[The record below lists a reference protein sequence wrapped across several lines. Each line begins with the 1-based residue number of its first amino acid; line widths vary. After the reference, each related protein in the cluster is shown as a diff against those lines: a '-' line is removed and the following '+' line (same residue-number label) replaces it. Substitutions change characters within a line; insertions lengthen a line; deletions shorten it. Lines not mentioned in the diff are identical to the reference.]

1 MSIDTFLQGLN
12 TVFNTFGA
20 TVFVPVILFFICL
33 ILGTTVKKAFYSGL
47 YAGIGLTGFTW
58 LINQYIPIIVPV
70 VQNMVKVTNIQLP
83 VVDIGWQ
90 ATSIIA
96 YATQAG
102 MIFLGVGLLFQIVL
116 FLVRWTNVFQPSDL
130 WNNYSYMA
138 WGSMIFV
145 ITKDMWLALAVMLV
159 MNLYSLLFSE
169 LLSKRWSTYYN
180 YPNCTIIQLHHV
192 PQTVFAVPMNW
203 VLNKLGA
210 SKVKWSPD
218 ELRERLGFIGDPI
231 VLGLLLGLLL
241 GFLGNL
247 NKLATLAAWG
257 NIVLVAISTS
267 AVMAIFPRVA
277 SLFAQAFAPLTE
289 AARKRTVKNVTDEIY
304 IGINDASGYGESAT
318 LITGI
323 IMIPLMVL
331 VAAILPGNRTLP
343 LVDLIALP
351 FMVEPIVAVC
361 NGNIFKAIISAV
373 IWFSF
378 GLYISTVTAPVFTQV
393 YSQFATTPLQPGAL
407 VTSFGI
413 LSKPIIGVLMFLPAL
428 NWKWMGLL
436 FSLVV
441 YFAMYFLFKRNKVKI
456 HEFMEA
462 QATYGEEVTS
472 GKAAGT
478 KKPRPASTD

>member
-1 MSIDTFLQGLN
+1 
-12 TVFNTFGA
+12 
-20 TVFVPVILFFICL
+20 VFVPVILFVICL
-33 ILGTTVKKAFYSGL
+33 ILGISVRKSFYSGL

-58 LINQYIPIIVPV
+58 LINEYIPIIVPV
-70 VQNMVKVTNIQLP
+70 VQNMVKVTGIQLP

-90 ATSIIA
+90 ATSVIA

-102 MIFLGVGLLFQIVL
+102 MIFLGVGLLFQILL

-145 ITKDMWLALAVMLV
+145 VTNDMWLALAVMLV

-192 PQTVFAVPMNW
+192 PETVFAVPMNW
-203 VLNKLGA
+203 LLNKLGA
-210 SKVKWSPD
+210 HKINWEPE
-218 ELRERLGFIGDPI
+218 ELRDKIGFIGDPI
-231 VLGLLLGLLL
+231 VLGVLLGLLL
-241 GFLGNL
+241 GLLGNFD
-247 NKLATLAAWG
+247 KLGTLAAWG
-257 NIVLVAISTS
+257 NILTVAISTS

-289 AARKRTVKNVTDEIY
+289 AARKRTVKNQSEGGTREEIY

-318 LITGI
+318 LISGI
-323 IMIPLMVL
+323 ILIPLMVL

-351 FMVEPIVAVC
+351 FMIEPIVAVC
-361 NGNIFKAIISAV
+361 NGNIFKILISGV
-373 IWFSF
+373 IWFAL
-378 GLYISTVTAPVFTQV
+378 GLYIATATAPVFTQV
-393 YSQFATTPLQPGAL
+393 YSQFATKALEPGAL

-413 LSKPIIGVLMFLPAL
+413 LAKPIVGVLMFLPAL
-428 NWKWMGLL
+428 DWRWVGLII
-436 FSLVV
+436 SLVI
-441 YFAMYFLFKRNKVKI
+441 YFILYFFFKRNKTRI

-462 QATYGEEVTS
+462 QAHYEGEPS
-472 GKAAGT
+472 AQ
-478 KKPRPASTD
+478 PASQG

>member
-1 MSIDTFLQGLN
+1 MTLDTFLQGLN

-20 TVFVPVILFFICL
+20 TVFVPVMLFIICL
-33 ILGTTVKKAFYSGL
+33 ILGTSVKKAFYSGL

-58 LINQYIPIIVPV
+58 LINEYIPIIVPV
-70 VQNMVKVTNIQLP
+70 VQNMVKVTHIQLP

-138 WGSMIFV
+138 WGSMIYV
-145 ITKDMWLALAVMLV
+145 VTKDMWLALAVMLV

-192 PQTVFAVPMNW
+192 PETVFAVPMNW

-210 SKVKWSPD
+210 HKVKWSPD
-218 ELRERLGFIGDPI
+218 DLREKLGFIGDPI
-231 VLGLLLGLLL
+231 VLGLFLGLLL
-241 GFLGNL
+241 GLLGNL
-247 NKLATLAAWG
+247 DKLATLAAWG

-289 AARKRTVKNVTDEIY
+289 AARKRTVKNVEGAAAEGEGIY
-304 IGINDASGYGESAT
+304 IGINDAAGYGESAT

-323 IMIPLMVL
+323 ILIPLMVL

-351 FMVEPIVAVC
+351 FMIEPIVAVC
-361 NGNIFKAIISAV
+361 NGNIFKALISGIV
-373 IWFSF
+373 WFAM

-393 YSQFATTPLQPGAL
+393 YSQFAAKPLEPGAL

-413 LSKPIIGVLMFLPAL
+413 LSKPIIGILMFLPAL
-428 NWKWMGLL
+428 DWRWVGLL
-436 FSLVV
+436 ISLVI
-441 YFAMYFLFKRNKVKI
+441 YFVMYFFFKRNKTKI
-456 HEFMEA
+456 HAFMEA
-462 QATYGEEVTS
+462 QAAYGED
-472 GKAAGT
+472 AGT
-478 KKPRPASTD
+478 D

>member
-1 MSIDTFLQGLN
+1 MSLNSFLEALN
-12 TVFNTFGA
+12 NIFNTFGA
-20 TVFVPVILFFICL
+20 TVFVPVILIVINL
-33 ILGTTVKKAFYSGL
+33 ILGNNLKKSIYSGL

-58 LINQYIPIIVPV
+58 LISQYIPIIVPV
-70 VQNMVKVTNIQLP
+70 VQNMVTVTGIQLP

-90 ATSIIA
+90 ATSVIA

-138 WGSMIFV
+138 WGSMIAV
-145 ITKDMWLALAVMLV
+145 VTGDLWLALAVMLV

-192 PQTVFAVPMNW
+192 PQTLFAIPMNW
-203 VLNKLGA
+203 ILNKLGA
-210 SKVKWSPD
+210 YKVKWEPED
-218 ELRERLGFIGDPI
+218 LRQRLGFIGDPI
-231 VLGLLLGLLL
+231 VLGVLLGFLL
-241 GFLGNL
+241 GFLGNI
-247 NKLATLAAWG
+247 NKLGTLGAWG
-257 NIVLVAISTS
+257 NIVTVAISTS

-289 AARKRTVKNVTDEIY
+289 AARKRTVKKGVETQGEEIY
-304 IGINDASGYGESAT
+304 IGINDAAGYGESAT
-318 LITGI
+318 LISGI
-323 IMIPLMVL
+323 ILIPLMVL

-361 NGNIFKAIISAV
+361 NGNIFKVIVSAV
-373 IWFSF
+373 IWFSA
-378 GLYISTVTAPVFTQV
+378 GLYISTVTAPTFTQV
-393 YSQFATTPLQPGAL
+393 YSQFATTPLEPGAL

-413 LSKPIIGVLMFLPAL
+413 LSKPIIGTLMFLPAL
-428 NWKWMGLL
+428 NFKWLGVL

-441 YFAMYFLFKRNKVKI
+441 YFIMYFVFKRNKTKI

-462 QATYGEEVTS
+462 QALHGSEQ
-472 GKAAGT
+472 G
-478 KKPRPASTD
+478 

>member
-1 MSIDTFLQGLN
+1 MTLDSFLEGLN

-20 TVFVPVILFFICL
+20 TVFVPVILIIINL
-33 ILGTTVKKAFYSGL
+33 ILGTSTKKALYSGL

-70 VQNMVKVTNIQLP
+70 VQNMVTVTGIQLP

-90 ATSIIA
+90 ATSVIA

-102 MIFLGVGLLFQIVL
+102 MLFLGVGLLFQIVL

-138 WGSMIFV
+138 WGSMIAV
-145 ITKDMWLALAVMLV
+145 VTGDLWLALAVMLV

-192 PQTVFAVPMNW
+192 PQTVFAIPMNW
-203 VLNKLGA
+203 LLNKLGA
-210 SKVKWSPD
+210 HKVKWEPED
-218 ELRERLGFIGDPI
+218 LRERLGFLGDPI
-231 VLGLLLGLLL
+231 VLGVLLGFLL
-241 GFLGNL
+241 GFLGNID
-247 NKLATLAAWG
+247 KLGTLAAWG
-257 NIVLVAISTS
+257 NIVIVAISTS

-289 AARKRTVKNVTDEIY
+289 AARKRTIKKGQEAEGEGIY

-318 LITGI
+318 LISGI
-323 IMIPLMVL
+323 ILIPLMVL

-361 NGNIFKAIISAV
+361 NGNIFKVIISGV
-373 IWFSF
+373 IWFSA
-378 GLYISTVTAPVFTQV
+378 GLYISTVTAPTFTEV
-393 YSQFATTPLQPGAL
+393 YSQFAATPLEAGAL

-428 NWKWMGLL
+428 NWKWLGVV
-436 FSLVV
+436 FSLVI
-441 YFAMYFLFKRNKVKI
+441 YFAMYFYFKRNKTKI
-456 HEFMEA
+456 HAFMEE
-462 QATYGEEVTS
+462 QAAIGHE
-472 GKAAGT
+472 G
-478 KKPRPASTD
+478 P